1 VPDDDLP
8 TTRPMTDGP
17 TTTPSDDCSSCD
29 LHAIAPDRRA
39 FLRDAARAA
48 AAALVLV
55 GARRADALAR
65 PLAFAAPL
73 RADGDTVRYPIP
85 AADGATIDREHDVI
99 LTRWQGRVYAFSLA
113 CPHRNTALRWLA
125 ADARFQC
132 PKHKSKY
139 RPDGSF
145 IEGRATRGMDRF
157 AIARDGAA
165 VVVDLA
171 VLHRE
176 SDDRSAWSAA
186 VVAVQ

>member
-1 VPDDDLP
+1 MPIPSAPDDP
-8 TTRPMTDGP
+8 CTACT
-17 TTTPSDDCSSCD
+17 
-29 LHAIAPDRRA
+29 APAFDAERRA
-39 FLRDAARAA
+39 FLRDAAAA
-48 AAALVLV
+48 VAGALVLL
-55 GARRADALAR
+55 GARRADALTR
-65 PLAFAAPL
+65 PLDFTAPL
-73 RADGDTVRYPIP
+73 DVLGETVRYALP
-85 AADGATIDREHDVI
+85 AADGATIDREHQVI
-99 LTRWQGRVYAFSLA
+99 LARWQGRVYAFSLA

-157 AIARDGAA
+157 AIARDGDA

-176 SDDRSAWSAA
+176 TGDRARWSAA
-186 VVAVQ
+186 MLVV

>member
-1 VPDDDLP
+1 
-8 TTRPMTDGP
+8 M
-17 TTTPSDDCSSCD
+17 TTPPVPAVSCESC
-29 LHAIAPDRRA
+29 ASNAFGAERRA
-39 FLRDAARAA
+39 FLHDAASAV
-48 AAALVLV
+48 AAALVLL
-55 GARRADALAR
+55 GARRADALVR
-65 PLAFAAPL
+65 PLAFGAAL
-73 RADGDTVRYPIP
+73 SARGEIVRYALP

-132 PKHKSKY
+132 PKHESKY

-157 AIARDGAA
+157 AITRDGDA

-171 VLHRE
+171 VLYRE
-176 SDDRSAWSAA
+176 TDDRARWAAAA
-186 VVAVQ
+186 VAMS

>member
-1 VPDDDLP
+1 MMPK
-8 TTRPMTDGP
+8 RSI
-17 TTTPSDDCSSCD
+17 PSDDDPSCTSCASRSAD
-29 LHAIAPDRRA
+29 AIGPDRRA
-39 FLRDAARAA
+39 FLRDAAGAV
-48 AAALVLV
+48 AAALVFL

-65 PLAFAAPL
+65 PLAFVAPL
-73 RADGDTVRYPIP
+73 AVHGETVRYALPTT
-85 AADGATIDREHDVI
+85 DGATIDREHDVI

-113 CPHRNTALRWLA
+113 CPHRNTALRWLP

-157 AIARDGAA
+157 ALTRDGDGI
-165 VVVDLA
+165 VVDLA

-176 SDDRSAWSAA
+176 SDDRAAWSAA
-186 VVAVQ
+186 MVAVQ